1 MSRSYV
7 ITISH
12 QLGCGGAYIGRK
24 LSEILQVPFVD
35 RQILKQTADYLH
47 LPEEDIEN
55 REEHVTSFWE
65 KFSRLELFNDPVT
78 AAVAEYFPS
87 DRELFRMESDVIEKI
102 AAQSSAIILGR
113 GGRYILRKFP
123 RHLSILVHADMGERI
138 RRISQMQHVSEDA
151 ARRILEKDDR
161 ERSAYLRTYTRLELL
176 DSRNYDLCL
185 DTSAVGLDNSVAII
199 RGALAC
205 KLGV

>member
-1 MSRSYV
+1 MSRPYV

-12 QLGCGGAYIGRK
+12 QLGCGGACIGRK
-24 LSEILQVPFVD
+24 LSEILRVPFVD

-55 REEHVTSFWE
+55 REERATSFWE

-78 AAVAEYFPS
+78 AAAAEYFPS

-102 AAQSSAIILGR
+102 ASRSSAIILGR
-113 GGRYILRKFP
+113 GGRYILREFP
-123 RHLSILVHADMGERI
+123 NHLSVLVHADKEERI
-138 RRISQMQHVSEDA
+138 RRISQLQRLSEDA

-161 ERSAYLRTYTRLELL
+161 ERSAYLRTYTRLDLL

-185 DTSAVGLDNSVAII
+185 NTSAVGLDNSVAIV
-199 RGALAC
+199 RSALAC